1 MHEETFKKNFASTG
15 QSKASWFVDVV
26 SSVRLLIALR
36 PALPRVACLS
46 ISVPA
51 D

>member
-1 MHEETFKKNFASTG
+1 LQT
-15 QSKASWFVDVV
+15 KASWFVV

>member
-15 QSKASWFVDVV
+15 QSKASWFVD

-36 PALPRVACLS
+36 PALPRMACLS

>member
-1 MHEETFKKNFASTG
+1 MHEETPKKLRVAGFLQT
-15 QSKASWFVDVV
+15 KASWFVV

>member
-15 QSKASWFVDVV
+15 QSKASWFVV

>member
-1 MHEETFKKNFASTG
+1 MHEETFKSNFASTG
-15 QSKASWFVDVV
+15 QSKASWFVA